1 MLERAETWLYQSG
14 RGAMTD
20 EVDAKLEAL
29 LGNVIGSGFSQE
41 EATARKLEI
50 DDQCQELLTVWLS
63 QRVVA
68 AHQYREAQA
77 ALERLREAVKKKCD
91 N

>member
-1 MLERAETWLYQSG
+1 
-14 RGAMTD
+14 
-20 EVDAKLEAL
+20 
-29 LGNVIGSGFSQE
+29 
-41 EATARKLEI
+41 
-50 DDQCQELLTVWLS
+50 
-63 QRVVA
+63 VVA